1 MTDYTS
7 NDGLPVVDASWSDSS
22 LAKKILKAEM
32 WDSSAEVAANM
43 QSGEYYSIRNMKM
56 RVSGG
61 GYLEAKSAEGR
72 KIRKLDDDELENE
85 PELQAL
91 LR

>member
-7 NDGLPVVDASWSDSS
+7 NDCLPVIDASWSDSS
-22 LAKKILKAEM
+22 LAKQILKAEL

-43 QSGEYYSIRNMKM
+43 RSGEYYSIRNMKM
-56 RVSGG
+56 RISGG
-61 GYLEAKSAEGR
+61 GYWEAKSNDGR